1 MSSTVLDMQG
11 VSKTYESGPNRV
23 QALDNINLSIERGTL
38 VSIMGPSGCGK
49 TTLLNIVGCLDNPT
63 SGTVTLD
70 SIDLT
75 SVPRRELPGIRAQK
89 IGFIFQTFNLMPTL
103 SVLENVELPMERGT
117 VPRKSR
123 RERGIAL
130 LEQVG
135 LTKRISHRPNQLS
148 SGEQQRVAIARALAN
163 NPAMILG
170 DEPTGNLDSKTGL
183 SIIKILR
190 TLSADSGVTIMMV
203 THDRAIASLGDRM
216 LFLRDGKLLKEER
229 KGTLAPERGVRGPSC
244 PSCGRT
250 VAEDFVLCP
259 YCGAQLS
266 SSPDEDGS
274 KREGK
279 PPHELCGG
287 TPSADLCPICSK
299 STLKGGD
306 YYCSKYQRAIP
317 PSAS

>member
-11 VSKTYESGPNRV
+11 VSKVYESGPNRV
-23 QALDNINLSIERGTL
+23 QALDDINLSVERGTL

-49 TTLLNIVGCLDNPT
+49 TTLLNIVGCLDTPT
-63 SGTVTLD
+63 TGTVALD
-70 SIDLT
+70 GIDLT
-75 SVPRRELPGIRAQK
+75 SVPRGGLPGIRAQK

-123 RERGIAL
+123 RERATAL

-135 LTKRISHRPNQLS
+135 LTKRIGHRPNQLS
-148 SGEQQRVAIARALAN
+148 SGEQQRVAIARAMAN
-163 NPAMILG
+163 NPVMILG

-190 TLSADSGVTIMMV
+190 TLSADSGVTILMV
-203 THDRAIASLGDRM
+203 THDRAIGSLGDRM
-216 LFLRDGKLLKEER
+216 LFLRDGKLLKDEK
-229 KGTLAPERGVRGPSC
+229 KGTLAPERGGKKLAC
-244 PSCGRT
+244 PSCGRK
-250 VAEDFVLCP
+250 VAEDFALCP

-266 SSPDEDGS
+266 FSPDDEGS
-274 KREGK
+274 KKKEK

-287 TPSADLCPICSK
+287 TPSAELCAICGK
-299 STLKGGD
+299 STLKGGNH
-306 YYCSKYQRAIP
+306 YCSKHHKTIP
-317 PSAS
+317 M